1 MTFKRAALGAVSA
14 LALTLAAGQAMAEM
28 KIGALVPLTG
38 DLQSYGET
46 SLNGIKLAAKHI
58 NEQGGVLG
66 GDAQV
71 AVGDTQ
77 TTPQV
82 GVDAAQKL
90 VNVEGVSGIVGAL
103 SSGVT
108 IPAASSVTSQA
119 GVPQIS
125 GASTSPEITTL
136 NDNDFLFRT
145 VPTDAVQ
152 GLALSEIT
160 NNQGYKKVGVV
171 YINNDYGAG
180 LAEAFSEAYKTA
192 GGEIAGSVAYEK
204 GQASYRGE
212 LQRAADG
219 GAEAL
224 VLIGYPENGIT
235 ILRQALE
242 GGYFNKFV
250 LSDGMKAPEIIDSIG
265 ADYMNGSVGTAP
277 AAAGEGAD
285 LFKQAYEAEFG
296 ELPPKPYIDSAYDAT
311 FLLALAAEK
320 AGSNDPKAVR
330 DALRDVANPPGVQ
343 VRPGE
348 WEKAKKLLADGQDVD
363 YEGAAGPVNFDKNG
377 DVLGTYEEWAIEDGK
392 IVSKRIFLPES

>member
-1 MTFKRAALGAVSA
+1 MIKRAAIGAVSA
-14 LALTLAAGQAMAEM
+14 LALTLGAGQAMAEM

-38 DLQSYGET
+38 DLQAYGET

-66 GDAQV
+66 GDAEI

-90 VNVEGVSGIVGAL
+90 VNVEGVAGIVGAL

-152 GLALSEIT
+152 GIALSEIT
-160 NNQGYKKVGVV
+160 NTQGHKSVGVV

-180 LAEAFSEAYKTA
+180 LAQAFSEAYKA
-192 GGEIAGSVAYEK
+192 SGGKIAGSVAYEK

-212 LQRAADG
+212 LQRAAEG
-219 GAEAL
+219 GADAL

-235 ILRQALE
+235 IIRQALE
-242 GGYFNKFV
+242 GGYFSKFV

-277 AAAGEGAD
+277 AAAGKGAEM
-285 LFKQAYEAEFG
+285 FKEAYEAEFG

-320 AGSNDPKAVR
+320 AGSDDPKAVR
-330 DALRDVANPPGVQ
+330 DALRDVSSPPGIEVL
-343 VRPGE
+343 PGE
-348 WEKAKKLLADGQDVD
+348 WEKAKKLIANGQDID
-363 YEGAAGPVNFDKNG
+363 YQGAAGPVNFDVNG
-377 DVLGTYEEWAIEDGK
+377 DVLGTYEEWTVEDGK

>member
-1 MTFKRAALGAVSA
+1 MTLKRAAIGAVSA
-14 LALTLAAGQAMAEM
+14 LALSLAAGAAQAEM

-46 SLNGIKLAAKHI
+46 SLQGIKLAAKQI

-66 GDAQV
+66 GEATV
-71 AVGDTQ
+71 AIGDTQ

-90 VNVEGVSGIVGAL
+90 VNIEKVSGIVGAL

-108 IPAASSVTSQA
+108 IPVASSVSSQA

-136 NDNDFLFRT
+136 KDNDFLFRT

-152 GLALSEIT
+152 GIALADVAME
-160 NNQGYKKVGVV
+160 QGYKNVGVV
-171 YINNDYGAG
+171 YINNDYGKG
-180 LAEAFSEAYKTA
+180 LADAFAESFKGKGGAVA
-192 GGEIAGSVAYEK
+192 GAVAYEK

-212 LQRAADG
+212 LQRAVGDNAD
-219 GAEAL
+219 AL

-242 GGYFNKFV
+242 GGYFDKFV
-250 LSDGMKAPEIIDSIG
+250 FSDGLKAPEIIEAIG
-265 ADYMNGSVGTAP
+265 ADYMNGAIGTAP
-277 AAAGEGAD
+277 ASIGEGRD
-285 LFKQAYEAEFG
+285 RFVKFYEG
-296 ELPPKPYIDSAYDAT
+296 EYGEIPPKPYIDSAYDAT

-330 DALRDVANPPGVQ
+330 DALRSVASAPGEPIL
-343 VRPGE
+343 PGE
-348 WEKAKKLLADGQDVD
+348 WEKAKKLIAEGKDID
-363 YEGAAGPVNFDKNG
+363 YVGAAGPVNFDDNG
-377 DVLGTYEEWAIEDGK
+377 DVAGTYELWAVEDGK
-392 IVSKRIFLPES
+392 IISKRVFEPK